1 MSLGQALD
9 DFVANEL
16 SDLELNG
23 LVVLAFDNG
32 SKLGNDSLSNWD
44 DSMLQL
50 NRLHHLQLSGL
61 AICIVNLYT
70 LKHN

>member
-1 MSLGQALD
+1 MLD
-9 DFVANEL
+9 RVLD
-16 SDLELNG
+16 G
-23 LVVLAFDNG
+23 LVVLVFDNG
-32 SKLGNDSLSNWD
+32 GKLGDDSLSNWD

-50 NRLHHLQLSGL
+50 NRLHHLQLGGL